1 MRKPKP
7 VDDSHHAC
15 PTRRA
20 VGLPKSWRSVAS
32 YRHYLNKQMELH
44 AKGLLDNIR
53 LIAAIKAAQAGT
65 ELLLI
70 EAQQR
75 EDEAGLAQMPELEV
89 ETESDT
95 EPGEVTD
102 ADFEEVEMKERP
114 GGGALVVVL
123 PTPEGKK
130 E

>member
-1 MRKPKP
+1 MRKPKA

-15 PTRRA
+15 PSRRA
-20 VGLPKSWRSVAS
+20 LGLPKGWRSVAA
-32 YRHYLNKQMELH
+32 YRHYLNKQIELH
-44 AKGLLDNIR
+44 AKGLVDNIG
-53 LIAAIKAAQAGT
+53 LAAAIKAAQAGT

-75 EDEAGLAQMPELEV
+75 EDEAGLAMMPDLEPEV
-89 ETESDT
+89 ESSE

-102 ADFEEVEMKERP
+102 ADFETIEMKEQP

-123 PTPEGKK
+123 PTPKGK

>member
-1 MRKPKP
+1 M
-7 VDDSHHAC
+7 
-15 PTRRA
+15 
-20 VGLPKSWRSVAS
+20 GLPKSWRSVAS

-44 AKGLLDNIR
+44 AKGLVENIN
-53 LIAAIKAAQAGT
+53 LVAATKAAQAAV

-75 EDEAGLAQMPELEV
+75 EDEAGLAVMPELEV

-102 ADFEEVEMKERP
+102 AEFETIDMVERP

-123 PTPEGKK
+123 KTPEGKK